1 VSAELGTPVTFAV
14 QDGNTYGD
22 KLNAIFGARDV
33 PELLCV
39 PSWEVGRIP
48 RMADAIKVLFEDLT
62 EHLRGDAAQAYPML
76 ATFPTVAWRN
86 AIWNVRLVAVP
97 NPSDTPFPWALFTRK
112 DLLEDRGLTVPK
124 SLDELLATARQVTD
138 PARKVWAFGDIFPMV
153 QTYHKPRT
161 SCSRATAA
169 SSSSRPARA
178 SGRAPRPSTRR
189 SNAN

>member
-76 ATFPTVAWRN
+76 ATFPTVAWHN
-86 AIWNVRLVAVP
+86 AIWNERLVAVP
-97 NPSDTPFPWALFTRK
+97 NPSDTPLPWALFTRK

-153 QTYHKPRT
+153 QMYHKTRT

-189 SNAN
+189 STAN